1 MRSIILAALAFGLLG
16 PVTNATYAA
25 TDQSPPPASEESG
38 GHQCERSK
46 GEPQTS

>member
-16 PVTNATYAA
+16 PMTNATYAA
-25 TDQSPPPASEESG
+25 TDQSPPASEESG